1 MSYKKYAIKKPIK
14 TYQINRFKY
23 KTMNTK
29 LLICI
34 AVIFSGLQGIGQ
46 EKASRFDLRL
56 GTGISLMGT
65 GDLITFNY
73 ENELNLK
80 LNKFI
85 TSSFSI
91 NLGRSNYGVSET
103 ASFVQG
109 NVNLF
114 FSPFNNKRR
123 FDFRVG
129 TGLTYFT
136 ISQVYLS
143 SKYWENGVLIDID
156 YQFINRNS
164 LGFNIIMENSYLLT
178 DKFLAGLKLF
188 IQPYFNGDI
197 NSGIMLKCGFKL

>member
-1 MSYKKYAIKKPIK
+1 
-14 TYQINRFKY
+14 
-23 KTMNTK
+23 MNTK

-34 AVIFSGLQGIGQ
+34 SVIFFSLQAIGQ
-46 EKASRFDLRL
+46 EKVSRFDFRL

-65 GDLITFNY
+65 GDLFTFNY

-80 LNKFI
+80 LNKFF

-91 NLGRSNYGVSET
+91 NLGRSNYGVEET

-114 FSPFNNKRR
+114 ISPFNNKRR

-129 TGLTYFT
+129 TGLTYF
-136 ISQVYLS
+136 SVAQVYVS
-143 SKYWENGVLIDID
+143 SRYWENGVLVDID
-156 YQFINRNS
+156 HQFINRNAT
-164 LGFNIIMENSYLLT
+164 GFNIIMETSYLFT
-178 DKFLAGLKLF
+178 DKFLAGFKLF

-197 NSGIMLKCGFKL
+197 NSGIMLKCGFKI